1 MPSSATISKLQR
13 EIKILDKEWAN
24 LNKKGLAEL
33 LRIIRRKGWTTPAEL
48 KFVQGILQSLIVQTR
63 NMNQL
68 TNTLI
73 GGSRSVG
80 LK

>member
-1 MPSSATISKLQR
+1 MPSSSVISKLQR
-13 EIKILDKEWAN
+13 DIKSLDKEWAN

-33 LRIIRRKGWTTPAEL
+33 LRIIIKKGWTTPAEL

-68 TNTLI
+68 TNTLVS
-73 GGSRSVG
+73 GSRSVG